1 MSRERKA
8 NPAVIGLFV
17 LGATALALAAVVLFG
32 SGRFFRRQVEVV
44 CHFSGSV
51 NGLNPGA
58 PVKFRGVP
66 IGRVSEIRFR
76 VPPPARDTPAEIR
89 IPVWLAIDETILS
102 ELTGER
108 VTLTRDRLARLVA
121 AGLRAQLQT
130 ESFVTG
136 VLFVGVDFF
145 PDSPA
150 VLVRADEP
158 DVLEI
163 PTLPTTLEQ
172 AFEAFTKVMARVEK
186 LDIEGL
192 VDSLRDAVD
201 GVGALARSPE
211 IGQTLEA
218 VRTALATVDRV
229 GGSLQPALGPT
240 LGDLR
245 AAAAEARTSLAGLN
259 EAVSRLTVLLDPN
272 APLAVELRRT
282 LTDLGEAARNVG
294 DLADFLGRHPNAVLT
309 GRPAS

>member
-8 NPAVIGLFV
+8 NPALIGLFV
-17 LGATALALAAVVLFG
+17 LGAAALALSAVVVFG

-51 NGLNPGA
+51 NGLNAGA

-76 VPPPARDTPAEIR
+76 VPPPVTASPAEIR

-108 VTLTRDRLARLVA
+108 VTLTRERLERLVA

-130 ESFVTG
+130 DSFVTG

-150 VLVRADEP
+150 VLVRAGEP

-163 PTLPTTLEQ
+163 PTMPTTLEQ

-192 VDSLRDAVD
+192 VESLRDAVD
-201 GVGALARSPE
+201 SVGALARSPE

-218 VRTALATVDRV
+218 ARAVLTTLDRLGDSLRPTLA
-229 GGSLQPALGPT
+229 PT

-245 AAAAEARTSLAGLN
+245 ATAAETRTSLAGLN
-259 EAVSRLTVLLDPN
+259 EAVTRLAVLLDPQ

-282 LTDLGEAARNVG
+282 LADLGEAARSVG
-294 DLADFLGRHPNAVLT
+294 ELADFLGRHPNAILT